1 MRENFLFVTKTNHKS
16 GMLFYSH
23 INTQSKVTGHVG
35 AAQLE
40 EAIKDSA
47 IGKL

>member
-1 MRENFLFVTKTNHKS
+1 MGEKILFVTVTNRKS
-16 GMLFYSH
+16 GSH

-47 IGKL
+47 IGKKSDR